1 MELWLIPDLLGF
13 YPYRI
18 RRQLWHTSAN
28 LRGDDIRDVF
38 ALTWRSRD
46 IAAP

>member
-1 MELWLIPDLLGF
+1 MELWFIPDLLGF

-18 RRQLWHTSAN
+18 LRRMWHISTN
-28 LRGDDIRDVF
+28 LQGDDTRDMF

>member
-18 RRQLWHTSAN
+18 LKQLRHTSAN
-28 LRGDDIRDVF
+28 LRGDNIRDVS
-38 ALTWRSRD
+38 APTWRSRD